1 VGQVD
6 KPCGDI
12 ITLEAITKSHR
23 RFSKVE
29 SGLNKGQKLHIWF
42 SKVESGLNKGQR
54 VTYGF
59 PKWKVA

>member
-1 VGQVD
+1 MGQVD
-6 KPCGDI
+6 KSCGHI

-29 SGLNKGQKLHIWF
+29 SGLNKGQC
-42 SKVESGLNKGQR
+42 

-59 PKWKVA
+59 PKLKVVWTKGKASHMVYQSEK